1 MGILVCKRYAFRAP
15 PPLAKMTQSQR
26 DKINESKEYN
36 MKTRKQYTREQ
47 LVILKA
53 ASQLKVL
60 KSAALAKKQMIK
72 VELQSRRHNAS
83 FILLK
88 RSKGVN
94 GSNP

>member
-1 MGILVCKRYAFRAP
+1 
-15 PPLAKMTQSQR
+15 
-26 DKINESKEYN
+26 

-72 VELQSRRHNAS
+72 VEEAAYLAAEMEKYSAEKDSIRRMADTIQKQAILNKIVVTRYDAELQAKLSLRLTHHA
-83 FILLK
+83 
-88 RSKGVN
+88 
-94 GSNP
+94 